1 MKHLRNWGG
10 FTLIELMIVVAILGI
25 LAVIALPAYQ
35 SYIQR
40 AGFSEVII
48 ATASAKTQVETCVQ
62 LLGTATGCDAGTNGI
77 PATVTA
83 TADIAGVTTAN
94 GVITAT
100 SPTGEFGDA
109 DYILTPTVA
118 TGRITQWSVTG
129 TCQVTQLC

>member
-1 MKHLRNWGG
+1 MTRVRNRGG
-10 FTLIELMIVVAILGI
+10 FTLIELMIAVAILGI

-35 SYIQR
+35 SYVQR
-40 AGFSEVII
+40 AGFSEVIM

-62 LLGTATGCDAGTNGI
+62 LLGIATGCDAGTYGI

-83 TADIAGVTTAN
+83 TTGIAGVTTAD

-109 DYILTPTVA
+109 NYILSPTV
-118 TGRITQWSVTG
+118 TSGRITQWSVTG
-129 TCQVTQLC
+129 SCQVTQLC